1 MLFAI
6 SEFSDCGGLIPSEFG
21 VLFDVRIN
29 GQAAMID
36 NMNDLM
42 VYGSGGPYHLSVP
55 ETENDAKIVITFTS
69 AVDFVGVT
77 LEADN
82 LDESRSF
89 VRALDINSNRIFR
102 ENLVI

>member
-1 MLFAI
+1 MTFAI
-6 SEFSDCGGLIPSEFG
+6 SDFSDCGGLLPSEFG

-36 NMNDLM
+36 SMTDLM
-42 VYGSGGPYHLSVP
+42 AYGSGGPYHLSVP
-55 ETENDAKIVITFTS
+55 ENENDAKVVITFTS
-69 AVDFVGVT
+69 AVEFVGVT

-82 LDESRSF
+82 LNGSTSF
-89 VRALDINSNRIFR
+89 VRAFDINSNRIFR